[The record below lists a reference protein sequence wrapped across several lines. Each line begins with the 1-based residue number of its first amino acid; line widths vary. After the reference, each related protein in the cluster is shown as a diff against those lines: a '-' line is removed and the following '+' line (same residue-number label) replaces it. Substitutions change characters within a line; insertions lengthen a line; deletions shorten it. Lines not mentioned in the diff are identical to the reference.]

1 MKAKLYFLFLAFCT
15 AVLSYAQDTYAYV
28 LATEADVNAGGD
40 FILASSSNLD
50 EAYVATGFNA
60 DKTYFVATKVSSPE
74 DCFYLGAKRMDGY
87 CMMKMRGEKVGTEAT
102 GSKITINLNEDRK
115 NNWKLLYRGKPGF
128 FRIINQ
134 EDDKGYESPRRLQF
148 YYNGVDDIRVANYT
162 AQPGT
167 NFYYEGDVYLF
178 KRVPVTNVTVSASRY
193 ATLYKE
199 SAFQMPEGLMGGIV
213 TGKAGTTD
221 AEAGADYTLTY
232 DWRYKPGTI
241 VPTGTALILYG
252 ESGTY
257 ACVDAESNEP
267 APEENLLH
275 GTVDAS
281 GMTNCGDGDSYYYYK
296 LAYGGTDNQTLGFW
310 WGAEN
315 GAPFTN
321 AAGKAYLAIPQEV
334 ATHVRGFSLPETV
347 SGMPR
352 ISLENARQKV
362 VYDLYGRQV
371 WREAA
376 SMSALPL
383 PPGFYIVD
391 GKKMWVK

>member
-15 AVLSYAQDTYAYV
+15 AALSYAQDTYAYV

-50 EAYVATGFNA
+50 EAYVAKGFDEKGKYFLTTKEPSQYGKVWLGTKNA
-60 DKTYFVATKVSSPE
+60 KGYLLIKIEDAKIGIKELKEELCVNSSIDEENRWKVLS
-74 DCFYLGAKRMDGY
+74 M
-87 CMMKMRGEKVGTEAT
+87 
-102 GSKITINLNEDRK
+102 
-115 NNWKLLYRGKPGF
+115 GKPGL
-128 FRIINQ
+128 FRIINKAY
-134 EDDKGYESPRRLQF
+134 DMADASPRRLQF